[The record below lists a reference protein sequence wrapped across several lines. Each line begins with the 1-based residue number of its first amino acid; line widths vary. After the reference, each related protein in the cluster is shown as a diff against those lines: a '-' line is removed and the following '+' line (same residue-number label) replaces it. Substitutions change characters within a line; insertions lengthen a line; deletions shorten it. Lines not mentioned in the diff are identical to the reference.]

1 MDLNASLK
9 FTIAIDQLAR
19 LAEQSKNEAIHDA
32 ATGNKEKAAIGR
44 ATEAAYGAAISY
56 LTAAG

>member
-1 MDLNASLK
+1 MDVNASLK
-9 FTIAIDQLAR
+9 FSIAIDQLAR

-44 ATEAAYGAAISY
+44 ATEAAFGDAISY

>member
-1 MDLNASLK
+1 MGVNAILK

-32 ATGNKEKAAIGR
+32 ATGNTEKAAVGR
-44 ATEAAYGAAISY
+44 ATEAAYGEAIMY

>member
-1 MDLNASLK
+1 MDVNTALK
-9 FTIAIDQLAR
+9 FAIAIDQLAR
-19 LAEQSKNEAIHDA
+19 LAEQSKTEAIYDA

-44 ATEAAYGAAISY
+44 ANEAAFGDTITY

>member
-1 MDLNASLK
+1 MDISGTLK

-32 ATGNKEKAAIGR
+32 ATGNKEKAALGR
-44 ATEAAYGAAISY
+44 VAEAAYGDAIAY